1 MFSDHSM
8 ITIEKRHERN
18 EKGNHSITGLFKK
31 RETYLNEYHVE
42 LRSPHVLKHN
52 EARFLTNLSSN
63 AEASSQIRVIKYGGI
78 PVAVVCNVDGTIEI
92 LRFPAVTPNSIKS
105 LNAQNEGKK
114 KNRLWKFV

>member
-18 EKGNHSITGLFKK
+18 EKGNHTFKGFFKK

-42 LRSPHVLKHN
+42 LRSPHVLKHKD
-52 EARFLTNLSSN
+52 ARFLTNLSIN
-63 AEASSQIRVIKYGGI
+63 AEASSQIRVIKHGGD

-92 LRFPAVTPNSIKS
+92 IRFPAATSPSKS
-105 LNAQNEGKK
+105 SKTQNKGRK
-114 KNRLWKFV
+114 